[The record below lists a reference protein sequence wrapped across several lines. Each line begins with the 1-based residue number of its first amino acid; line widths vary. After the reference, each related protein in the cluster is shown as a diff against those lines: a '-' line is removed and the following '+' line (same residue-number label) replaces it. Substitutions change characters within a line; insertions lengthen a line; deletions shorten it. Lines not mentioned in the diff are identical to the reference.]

1 MTTATATTITQTT
14 RSVLLILEHA
24 ERIGLPAPFTH
35 TVANYADPDTAPV
48 TFGFDRL
55 DQVADWAKWMET
67 TVTSEHYGADS
78 VHYCCKGLALDHPL
92 QVFYIE
98 AGSR

>member
-35 TVANYADPDTAPV
+35 TVA
-48 TFGFDRL
+48 R
-55 DQVADWAKWMET
+55 
-67 TVTSEHYGADS
+67 
-78 VHYCCKGLALDHPL
+78 
-92 QVFYIE
+92 
-98 AGSR
+98 

>member
-1 MTTATATTITQTT
+1 MTTTDSIAEETTALQHT
-14 RSVLLILEHA
+14 RAILLIQEHA
-24 ERIGLPAPFTH
+24 ERIGLPLPHIVTLDDYDVRIH
-35 TVANYADPDTAPV
+35 VKTLADLT
-48 TFGFDRL
+48 
-55 DQVADWAKWMET
+55 DWAKWMET